1 MGSIVGYKD
10 KIIPPLGFK
19 ISMSA
24 EPRVVGLGG
33 KNYKDGRAN
42 KCWKASCSII
52 WNDMTQYKK
61 YQWQVEMQGRSW
73 DKPFVT
79 RRIISRP
86 NGF

>member
-42 KCWKASCSII
+42 KC
-52 WNDMTQYKK
+52 
-61 YQWQVEMQGRSW
+61 
-73 DKPFVT
+73 
-79 RRIISRP
+79 
-86 NGF
+86 